1 MSAYIPL
8 KEKIEPYLKSKF
20 NDLPEQIKSRIKK
33 VDPHD
38 LWDKVREDY
47 LTLLKEEANKEKIAE
62 LEQVFLDR
70 RMMLIE
76 KYEFLNDPS
85 REHERRQ
92 YDKLE
97 DQYFV
102 LELFNNIRNE
112 YDYWA
117 SRPVLLAE
125 EAIPLMHG
133 VDPTSWQEHLRNEK
147 GLPDDMVQSIK
158 RHLKIAENI
167 GLNQANPVEW
177 IEWGRE
183 HKLNE
188 RTLKPDYTMDIGE
201 ACLWHL
207 FEDAVNRL
215 LVDNTEAT
223 IESESETVDC
233 DDELAALFDPVSHEA
248 LNAMFPSEGWARW
261 HRKAKECGLATARQ
275 GRGKYNPYSAAKWWI
290 DTHKPRGW
298 EWSRCLRK
306 LANNLPARSRG
317 SEQLLTSHD

>member
-1 MSAYIPL
+1 
-8 KEKIEPYLKSKF
+8 
-20 NDLPEQIKSRIKK
+20 
-33 VDPHD
+33 
-38 LWDKVREDY
+38 
-47 LTLLKEEANKEKIAE
+47 
-62 LEQVFLDR
+62 
-70 RMMLIE
+70 MMLIE
-76 KYEFLNDPS
+76 KYELLNDPS

-92 YDKLE
+92 NGRLE
-97 DQYFV
+97 DQYFW
-102 LELFNNIRNE
+102 LGWLDIRNE

-133 VDPTSWQEHLRNEK
+133 VDPTSWQEHLRNEKGLPDDKK